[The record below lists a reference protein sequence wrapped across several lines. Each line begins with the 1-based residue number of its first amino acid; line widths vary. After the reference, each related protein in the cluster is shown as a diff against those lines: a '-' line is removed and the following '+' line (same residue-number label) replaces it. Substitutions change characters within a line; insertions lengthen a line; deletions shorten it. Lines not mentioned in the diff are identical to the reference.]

1 MKFKIRESVKSSGL
15 SNVMFGDNI
24 VGSATPSKD
33 KINPEL
39 LKDVS
44 DAAKKAG
51 VEVTITTAITG
62 HKKGTRHETGNAVD
76 IAIVNGKG
84 FSGGVSDAKQK
95 GIYDA
100 IQKFVDTLVS
110 MGYKKNSE
118 KGNDKAVLTF
128 GFPNHENHIHIS
140 RKSGASSEPKSTED
154 LTIPDESNLTIS
166 DIPDSLT
173 KDDEEETQ
181 QMDRSSKQNSIINS
195 LSDIFNMPEEQRKE
209 KYRELISKVFSLK
222 ENNGLQKRSSK
233 LNEEIERIRKMF

>member
-140 RKSGASSEPKSTED
+140 RKSGGSDYEQVNNKQETDVSDSPKSFE
-154 LTIPDESNLTIS
+154 
-166 DIPDSLT
+166 
-173 KDDEEETQ
+173 
-181 QMDRSSKQNSIINS
+181 
-195 LSDIFNMPEEQRKE
+195 DIFSFSPEERKGKFE
-209 KYRELISKVFSLK
+209 EWLDKQFGIK